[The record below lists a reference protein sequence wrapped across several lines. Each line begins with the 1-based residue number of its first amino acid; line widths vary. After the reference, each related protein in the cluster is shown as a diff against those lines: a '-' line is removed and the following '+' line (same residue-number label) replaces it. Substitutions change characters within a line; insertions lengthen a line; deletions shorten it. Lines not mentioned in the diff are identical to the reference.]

1 MEFGSAIPA
10 AWVALATALRQGLV
24 GASVARLAETG
35 KQGKMEELYQ
45 YLCSIEFRQHV
56 EGMVESF
63 VALERDLAK
72 ERRAMDKMWA
82 AREKQIGQALR
93 HTALMYGGIQ
103 GIAGGNVLP
112 DLKPL
117 QLEPPA
123 ANGDTEAECNGTK

>member
-1 MEFGSAIPA
+1 M
-10 AWVALATALRQGLV
+10 
-24 GASVARLAETG
+24 ARLAETG

-82 AREKQIGQALR
+82 ARQKQIGQALR